1 MYISNHLIKMNKFL
15 ILFTILFCSFSTFC
29 QEVVNDL
36 MYNTNLSIPDYGS
49 RSVAAS
55 VDLPFFDD
63 FSNYIG
69 YPNAFLWQDLD
80 VYVNRSL
87 ASNPINLGVA
97 TFDGL
102 DSLGNP
108 RNIFS
113 EFSQGPSDFLTSQT
127 IDISSESIVY
137 FSFYFQAQGIG
148 NQPESNDILR
158 VDFLDSIG
166 EWNVVWEINGQALN
180 DFEKVAIEI
189 NDLSYLHDEFQFR
202 FHNYST
208 LSGNFDHWHIDNV
221 LLTEDLAL
229 SNENDDVAFVYET
242 SKVLN
247 FYTSIPWSHFSSNE
261 PSYVAENMDSWL
273 RNNWDI
279 TKSIDYRYDIYD
291 ELGLLSFHYPTTGSS
306 RNDNIPSFQDENFS
320 YSLNSVAPI
329 TLFTYSF
336 SSENEDK
343 ASFEIIQ
350 SIATDDR
357 NLFKLNDTL
366 KFTQEFFNYYSL
378 DDGTAEA
385 SYGVNV
391 SGGQIALRYNISES
405 DILIGVQIHFEQNLE
420 DASGSPFR
428 ITVWNEV
435 DNMPN
440 EIIYQSQ
447 IFYPQYTDLQNGFF
461 EYVLE
466 DPIDV
471 SGAVFIGT
479 EQSFSEILNVGLD
492 KNTINNDRM
501 FFNIGAEWTESNC
514 AECIG
519 TWMIRPVFGSLSS
532 TNEIQL
538 NSDYKIYPN
547 PTSSSLTLEGR
558 NNFDYKLF
566 DLNSKLLG
574 YSNSLS
580 NKYKLDL
587 SSYPQGIYFLQ
598 LSDEKSIYHKKII
611 LQ

>member
-1 MYISNHLIKMNKFL
+1 MYILNHLIQMNKFL

-63 FSNYIG
+63 FSNYTG

-261 PSYVAENMDSWL
+261 ASYVAENMDSWL

-291 ELGLLSFHYPTTGSS
+291 ELDLLSFHYPTTGSS

-336 SSENEDK
+336 ASENDDK

-391 SGGQIALRYNISES
+391 SGAQIALRYNISES
-405 DILIGVQIHFEQNLE
+405 DVLIGVQIHFEQNLE

-428 ITVWNEV
+428 ITIWNEV

-479 EQSFSEILNVGLD
+479 EQSFSEILNIGLD

-501 FFNIGAEWTESNC
+501 FFNIGTEWTESNC

-519 TWMIRPVFGSLSS
+519 TWMIRPVFGFLSS

-580 NKYKLDL
+580 NNYKLDL

-598 LSDEKSIYHKKII
+598 ISDEKSIHHKKII

>member
-1 MYISNHLIKMNKFL
+1 MYILNHLIQMNKFL

-63 FSNYIG
+63 FSNYTG

-261 PSYVAENMDSWL
+261 ASYVAENMDSWL

-291 ELGLLSFHYPTTGSS
+291 ELDLLSFHYPTTGSS

-336 SSENEDK
+336 ASENDDK

-391 SGGQIALRYNISES
+391 SGAQIALRYNISES
-405 DILIGVQIHFEQNLE
+405 DVLIGVQIHFEQNLE

-428 ITVWNEV
+428 ITIWNEV

-501 FFNIGAEWTESNC
+501 FFNIGTEWTESNC

-519 TWMIRPVFGSLSS
+519 TWMIRPVFGFLSS

-580 NKYKLDL
+580 NNYKLDL

-598 LSDEKSIYHKKII
+598 ISDEKSIHHKKII

>member
-1 MYISNHLIKMNKFL
+1 MYISNHLIQMNKFL

-63 FSNYIG
+63 FSNYTG

-405 DILIGVQIHFEQNLE
+405 DVLIGVQIHFEQNLE

-538 NSDYKIYPN
+538 ISDYKIYPN

-598 LSDEKSIYHKKII
+598 LSDEKSIHHKKII

>member
-1 MYISNHLIKMNKFL
+1 MYILNHLIQMNKFL

-63 FSNYIG
+63 FSNYTG

-261 PSYVAENMDSWL
+261 ASYVAENMDSWL

-336 SSENEDK
+336 ASENDDK

-391 SGGQIALRYNISES
+391 SGAQIALRYNISES
-405 DILIGVQIHFEQNLE
+405 DVLIGVQIHFEQNLE

-598 LSDEKSIYHKKII
+598 ISDEKSIHHKKII

>member
-1 MYISNHLIKMNKFL
+1 MNKFL

-63 FSNYIG
+63 FSNYTG

-405 DILIGVQIHFEQNLE
+405 DVLIGVQIHFEQNLE

>member
-1 MYISNHLIKMNKFL
+1 MQMNKFL

-63 FSNYIG
+63 FSNYTG

-261 PSYVAENMDSWL
+261 ASYVAENMDSWL

-336 SSENEDK
+336 ASENDDK

-391 SGGQIALRYNISES
+391 SGAQIALRYNISES
-405 DILIGVQIHFEQNLE
+405 DVLIGVQIHFEQNLE

-428 ITVWNEV
+428 ITIWNEV

-479 EQSFSEILNVGLD
+479 EQSFSEILNIGLD

-501 FFNIGAEWTESNC
+501 FFNIGTEWTESNC

-519 TWMIRPVFGSLSS
+519 TWMIRPVFGFLSS

-580 NKYKLDL
+580 NNYKLDL

-598 LSDEKSIYHKKII
+598 ISDEKSIHHKKII

>member
-1 MYISNHLIKMNKFL
+1 M
-15 ILFTILFCSFSTFC
+15 
-29 QEVVNDL
+29 

-63 FSNYIG
+63 FSNYTG

-343 ASFEIIQ
+343 ASFDIIQ

-405 DILIGVQIHFEQNLE
+405 DVLIGVQIHFEQNLE

-587 SSYPQGIYFLQ
+587 SSYPKGIYFFQ

>member
-1 MYISNHLIKMNKFL
+1 MNKFL

-405 DILIGVQIHFEQNLE
+405 DVLIGVQIHFEQNLE

>member
-1 MYISNHLIKMNKFL
+1 MQMNKFL

-63 FSNYIG
+63 FSNYTG

-261 PSYVAENMDSWL
+261 ASYVAENMDSWL

-291 ELGLLSFHYPTTGSS
+291 ELDLLSFHYPTTGSS

-336 SSENEDK
+336 ASENDDK

-391 SGGQIALRYNISES
+391 SGAQIALRYNISES
-405 DILIGVQIHFEQNLE
+405 DVLIGVQIHFEQNLE

-479 EQSFSEILNVGLD
+479 EQSFSEILNIGLD

-501 FFNIGAEWTESNC
+501 FFNIGTEWTESNC

-519 TWMIRPVFGSLSS
+519 TWMIRPVFGFLSS

-580 NKYKLDL
+580 NNYKLDL

-598 LSDEKSIYHKKII
+598 ISDEKSIHHKKII

>member
-1 MYISNHLIKMNKFL
+1 
-15 ILFTILFCSFSTFC
+15 
-29 QEVVNDL
+29 

-63 FSNYIG
+63 FSNYTG
-69 YPNAFLWQDLD
+69 YPNVFLWQDLD

-405 DILIGVQIHFEQNLE
+405 DVLIGVQIHFEQNLE

>member
-1 MYISNHLIKMNKFL
+1 MYILNHLMQMNKFL

-63 FSNYIG
+63 FSNYTG

-261 PSYVAENMDSWL
+261 ASYVAENMDSWL

-291 ELGLLSFHYPTTGSS
+291 ELDLLSFHYPTTGSS

-336 SSENEDK
+336 ASENDDK

-391 SGGQIALRYNISES
+391 SGAQIALRYNISES
-405 DILIGVQIHFEQNLE
+405 DVLIGVQIHFEQNLE

-428 ITVWNEV
+428 ITIWNEV

-479 EQSFSEILNVGLD
+479 EQSFSEILNIGLD

-501 FFNIGAEWTESNC
+501 FFNIGTEWTESNC

-519 TWMIRPVFGSLSS
+519 TWMIRPVFGFLSS

-580 NKYKLDL
+580 NNYKLDL

-598 LSDEKSIYHKKII
+598 ISDEKSIHHKKII

>member
-1 MYISNHLIKMNKFL
+1 MQMNKFL

-63 FSNYIG
+63 FSNYTG

-261 PSYVAENMDSWL
+261 ASYVAENMDSWL

-291 ELGLLSFHYPTTGSS
+291 ELDLLSFHYPTTGSS

-336 SSENEDK
+336 ASENDDK

-391 SGGQIALRYNISES
+391 SGAQIALRYNISES
-405 DILIGVQIHFEQNLE
+405 DVLIGVQIHFEQNLE

-428 ITVWNEV
+428 ITIWNEV

-479 EQSFSEILNVGLD
+479 EQSFSEILNIGLD

-501 FFNIGAEWTESNC
+501 FFNIGTEWTESNC

-519 TWMIRPVFGSLSS
+519 TWMIRPVFGFLSS

-580 NKYKLDL
+580 NNYKLDL

-598 LSDEKSIYHKKII
+598 ISDEKSIHHKKII

>member
-1 MYISNHLIKMNKFL
+1 MYILNHLIQMNKFL

-36 MYNTNLSIPDYGS
+36 MYNTNLSIPDYGY

-63 FSNYIG
+63 FSNYTG
-69 YPNAFLWQDLD
+69 YPNASLWQDLD

-405 DILIGVQIHFEQNLE
+405 DVLIGVQIHFEQNLE

-598 LSDEKSIYHKKII
+598 ISDEKSIHHKKII

>member
-1 MYISNHLIKMNKFL
+1 MYILNHLIQMNKFL

-63 FSNYIG
+63 FSNYTG
-69 YPNAFLWQDLD
+69 YPNASLWQDLD

-405 DILIGVQIHFEQNLE
+405 DVLIGVQIHFEQNLE

-598 LSDEKSIYHKKII
+598 ISDEKSIHHKKII

>member
-1 MYISNHLIKMNKFL
+1 MYILNHLIQMNKFL

-63 FSNYIG
+63 FSNYTG

-261 PSYVAENMDSWL
+261 ASYVAENMDSWL

-291 ELGLLSFHYPTTGSS
+291 ELGFLSFHYPTTGSS

-336 SSENEDK
+336 ASENDDK

-391 SGGQIALRYNISES
+391 SGAQIALRYNISES
-405 DILIGVQIHFEQNLE
+405 DVLIGVQIHFEQNLE

-519 TWMIRPVFGSLSS
+519 TWMIRPVFGFLSS

-598 LSDEKSIYHKKII
+598 ISDEKSIHHKKII

>member
-1 MYISNHLIKMNKFL
+1 MNKL
-15 ILFTILFCSFSTFC
+15 TILFTLLFYSLSVSS

-36 MYNTNLSIPDYGS
+36 IFNTNLFIPEYNKRG
-49 RSVAAS
+49 VAAD
-55 VDLPFFDD
+55 VELPFFDD
-63 FSNYIG
+63 FSNYTG
-69 YPNAFLWQDLD
+69 YPNPSLWQDLD

-87 ASNPINLGVA
+87 PYNPINIGVA

-113 EFSQGPSDFLTSQT
+113 EFSHGPSDFLTSQT
-127 IDISSESIVY
+127 IDISNESIVY

-148 NQPESNDILR
+148 NKPESNDILR

-166 EWNVVWEINGQALN
+166 EWNTVWEIDGQDLN
-180 DFEKVAIEI
+180 DFEKVNIEI
-189 NDLSYLHDEFQFR
+189 DDLIYLHDEFQFR

-221 LLTEDLAL
+221 LLTEDLSL
-229 SNENDDVAFVYET
+229 SNDVNDVAFVYET

-247 FYTSIPWSHFSSNE
+247 FYTSIPWSHFTSNE
-261 PSYVAENMDSWL
+261 PSYVAQNMDSWI
-273 RNNWDI
+273 RNNWAI

-291 ELGLLSFHYPTTGSS
+291 EFGLLSFHYPTTGNS
-306 RNDNIPSFQDENFS
+306 RNDNIPSFQGENFS
-320 YSLNSVAPI
+320 YSENSAAAI
-329 TLFTYSF
+329 TLSSNSFTSA
-336 SSENEDK
+336 NEDR

-357 NLFKLNDTL
+357 DLFILNDTL
-366 KFTQEFFNYYSL
+366 KFVQEFYNYYSL
-378 DDGTAEA
+378 DDGSAEA

-391 SGGQIALRYNISES
+391 AEGKIALRFNISES
-405 DILIGVQIHFEQNLE
+405 DILKAVQIHFEQNLE

-428 ITVWNEV
+428 ITLWDETN
-435 DNMPN
+435 NMPN

-447 IFYPQYTDLQNGFF
+447 IFYPEYTDLQNGFF

-466 DPIDV
+466 DPIEV

-479 EQSFSEILNVGLD
+479 EQSYSEILNVGLD

-501 FFNIGAEWTESNC
+501 FFNIGSEWEESNC
-514 AECIG
+514 ADCLG

-532 TNEIQL
+532 TDEL
-538 NSDYKIYPN
+538 LLKSDYRIFPN
-547 PTSSSLTLEGR
+547 PTSSYLAIESQ
-558 NNFDYKLF
+558 NNFSYKLF
-566 DLNSKLLG
+566 DINSKLLG
-574 YSNSLS
+574 QSNSLS
-580 NKYKLDL
+580 YKYKLDL
-587 SSYPQGIYFLQ
+587 SAYPQGIYFLQ
-598 LSDEKSIYHKKII
+598 ISDDKSIHHKKII

>member
-1 MYISNHLIKMNKFL
+1 MYISNHLIQMNKFL

-63 FSNYIG
+63 FSNYTG

-405 DILIGVQIHFEQNLE
+405 DVLIGVQIHFEQNLE

-447 IFYPQYTDLQNGFF
+447 IFYPQYTNLQNGFF

>member
-1 MYISNHLIKMNKFL
+1 MNKFL

-63 FSNYIG
+63 FSNYTG

-329 TLFTYSF
+329 MLFTYSF

-405 DILIGVQIHFEQNLE
+405 DVLIGVQIHFEQNLE

>member
-1 MYISNHLIKMNKFL
+1 MYILNHLIQMNKFS
-15 ILFTILFCSFSTFC
+15 ILFTILFCSFSTFS

-36 MYNTNLSIPDYGS
+36 MFNTSLSIPNYGS

-63 FSNYIG
+63 FSNYTG
-69 YPNAFLWQDLD
+69 YPNASLWQDLD

-127 IDISSESIVY
+127 INVSSESIIY

-148 NQPESNDILR
+148 NKPESNDILR
-158 VDFLDSIG
+158 VDFLDSLG
-166 EWNVVWEINGQALN
+166 VWNVVWEIDGQALN
-180 DFEKVAIEI
+180 DFEKVTIEI
-189 NDLSYLHDEFQFR
+189 NELIYLHDEFQFR

-229 SNENDDVAFVYET
+229 SNDNDDVAFVYET

-357 NLFKLNDTL
+357 SLFKQNDTL

-391 SGGQIALRYNISES
+391 AGGQIALRYNISES
-405 DILIGVQIHFEQNLE
+405 DVLIGVQIHFEQNLE

-428 ITVWNEV
+428 ITVWDEV
-435 DNMPN
+435 DNKPN

-501 FFNIGAEWTESNC
+501 FFNIGAEWAESNC
-514 AECIG
+514 ADCIG

-547 PTSSSLTLEGR
+547 PTSSSLTLEGQ

-587 SSYPQGIYFLQ
+587 STYPQGIYFLQ
-598 LSDEKSIYHKKII
+598 ISDEKSIHHKKII

>member
-1 MYISNHLIKMNKFL
+1 MYILNHLIQMNKFL

-49 RSVAAS
+49 RSVVSS

-63 FSNYIG
+63 FSNYTG

-261 PSYVAENMDSWL
+261 ASYVAENMDSWL

-336 SSENEDK
+336 ASENEDK

-391 SGGQIALRYNISES
+391 SGAQIALRYNISES
-405 DILIGVQIHFEQNLE
+405 DVLIGVQIHFEQNLE

-598 LSDEKSIYHKKII
+598 ISDEKSIHHKKII

>member
-1 MYISNHLIKMNKFL
+1 MYISNHLIQMNKFL

>member
-1 MYISNHLIKMNKFL
+1 MYISNHLIQMNKFL

-405 DILIGVQIHFEQNLE
+405 DVLIGVQIHFEQNLE

>member
-1 MYISNHLIKMNKFL
+1 MYILNHLIQMNKFL
-15 ILFTILFCSFSTFC
+15 ILFLILFCSFSTFC

-63 FSNYIG
+63 FSNYTG

-273 RNNWDI
+273 RNNWDT
-279 TKSIDYRYDIYD
+279 TKSINYRYDIYD
-291 ELGLLSFHYPTTGSS
+291 ELGLLSFHYPTTGPS

-391 SGGQIALRYNISES
+391 SGAQIALRYNISES
-405 DILIGVQIHFEQNLE
+405 DVLIGVQIHFEQNLE

-558 NNFDYKLF
+558 NNFDFKLF
-566 DLNSKLLG
+566 DLHSKLLG

-598 LSDEKSIYHKKII
+598 ISDEKSIHHKKII

>member
-1 MYISNHLIKMNKFL
+1 MYISNHLIQMNKFL

-63 FSNYIG
+63 FSNYTG

-405 DILIGVQIHFEQNLE
+405 DVLIGVQIHFEQNLE

>member
-1 MYISNHLIKMNKFL
+1 MYILNHLIQMNKFL

-36 MYNTNLSIPDYGS
+36 MYNTNLSIPDYRS

-63 FSNYIG
+63 FSNYTG
-69 YPNAFLWQDLD
+69 YPNASLWQDLD

-405 DILIGVQIHFEQNLE
+405 DVLIGVQIHFEQNLE

-598 LSDEKSIYHKKII
+598 ISDEKSIHHKKII